1 MSRDRDQRDHRIL
14 RRSLA
19 VAAILGLLLVAGRAG
34 LGASATPRAA
44 VSWPAG
50 TSWPAMESGRSVA
63 SGEPI
68 STLGSATSLGAIT
81 SGESVRSAAFG
92 PWIDPYAPYVGQW
105 LCDPTPK
112 PGVVD
117 VLNLVRMVYRPRWWG
132 ISGTCAGRMQSEHKE
147 GRALDIA
154 FNARSPRER
163 AAAEDFLRWLLAPD
177 QYGNQNAMARR
188 LGVMYIIW
196 DHQIWRSYRASS
208 GWQPYSG
215 TPNPHTDHIH
225 ISFSWQGALRQ
236 TSWWRQGG
244 PAAPGGAGTELPPT
258 GGRIANDSSR

>member
-1 MSRDRDQRDHRIL
+1 
-14 RRSLA
+14 
-19 VAAILGLLLVAGRAG
+19 
-34 LGASATPRAA
+34 
-44 VSWPAG
+44 
-50 TSWPAMESGRSVA
+50 MESGQPVA
-63 SGEPI
+63 AGAPI
-68 STLGSATSLGAIT
+68 STLGSVASLGAIT

-117 VLNLVRMVYRPRWWG
+117 VLNLVRTVYRPHWWG

-154 FNARSPRER
+154 FNAQSPRER

-177 QYGNQNAMARR
+177 RVRQPERDGPPARR
-188 LGVMYIIW
+188 HVHHLGPPDLAFLPRKRRLAAVLGY
-196 DHQIWRSYRASS
+196 A
-208 GWQPYSG
+208 
-215 TPNPHTDHIH
+215 PNPHTDHIH

-244 PAAPGGAGTELPPT
+244 PAEPGGAGTQLPPT
-258 GGRIANDSSR
+258 GGRIANDGSR